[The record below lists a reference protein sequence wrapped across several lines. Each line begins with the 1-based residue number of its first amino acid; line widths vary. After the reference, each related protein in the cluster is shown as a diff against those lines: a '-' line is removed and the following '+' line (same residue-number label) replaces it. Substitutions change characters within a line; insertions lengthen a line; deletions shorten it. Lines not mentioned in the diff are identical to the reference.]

1 MCTPSLASVL
11 AIPSGTAPTACEE
24 KSASMEPTS
33 TKSPMT
39 AFVPMAQFSAMA
51 SAKQQVASE
60 ASHGMEML
68 VPAMMA
74 STGMAVSACSASTVR
89 TGTKW
94 PRHAY
99 AMTTSFGMVT
109 SASDSRTAQV
119 AGFTTRIIKCA
130 SVPMARLGMAPP
142 ALLGRSAAA
151 ANNGMTLP
159 TNATVPPGSTG
170 MAELAFSALMAK
182 SGIHSP
188 GVVSVKQALSGTVNS
203 AP

>member
-1 MCTPSLASVL
+1 MAL
-11 AIPSGTAPTACEE
+11 TACEE

-89 TGTKW
+89 TGTK
-94 PRHAY
+94 
-99 AMTTSFGMVT
+99 
-109 SASDSRTAQV
+109 
-119 AGFTTRIIKCA
+119 
-130 SVPMARLGMAPP
+130 
-142 ALLGRSAAA
+142 
-151 ANNGMTLP
+151 
-159 TNATVPPGSTG
+159 
-170 MAELAFSALMAK
+170 
-182 SGIHSP
+182 
-188 GVVSVKQALSGTVNS
+188 
-203 AP
+203 